1 MKVKEIKANGT
12 YMVTSVERCTR
23 IHGAGVVS
31 DACIG
36 RPLSI
41 RSSKMMMHEGKMK
54 RHYLL
59 NGLRAV
65 PFWAFAED
73 MTIYDPT
80 FLFTPDQLAVYKR
93 LNIEIESLSKLL
105 TQKFNLERSPNRI
118 PSPEHRLLR
127 LDFEIEIDFAR
138 DANDDIDFISPRIV
152 VHIDMYSDW
161 LNVNEQF
168 VGTSH
173 KVLWEHIKTVFK
185 KEISKFDAGT
195 AWLRKAI

>member
-23 IHGAGVVS
+23 IHGVGLVPKDYV
-31 DACIG
+31 G
-36 RPLSI
+36 LPLTIST
-41 RSSKMMMHEGKMK
+41 SKMMTYGGKLK

-59 NGLRAV
+59 KGLRAV

-80 FLFTPDQLAVYKR
+80 FLFTPEEKDVYNR
-93 LNIEIESLSKLL
+93 LNIEIASLSKLL

-118 PSPEHRLLR
+118 PSPAHQLR
-127 LDFEIEIDFAR
+127 RMDFEIEIDFAR

-168 VGTSH
+168 VGASH